1 VTSFQ
6 LEQARSATRRGALCA
21 CGLLLSVAVVYS
33 TRGGNVELLTGDA
46 DPAAYKIAQARARLA
61 ASEVEL
67 KNSKERL
74 RAIDALLAKQ
84 QADSSTSRLFKGV
97 KQLTQS
103 GEGLKSAL
111 LAKAENF
118 ELQADVS
125 AASIASAHLK
135 GQPLPSLSEQQH
147 KIDEE
152 DDKMFA
158 HVLRQQAER
167 LPGEATLPPQVPPN
181 LHKLNSPCLSS
192 EHVVPNMLQTRL
204 MPPIVLAAAV
214 TQLPTSL
221 TSMLTLRLFD
231 ADSPVVVAV
240 NVAVVGTD
248 ADDDD
253 AAADDADAVAV
264 ADADDVML
272 MMLLLLLLLMMMM
285 MMMLAASKHFHN
297 AGAAFLS
304 VQGGGHALVQF
315 GRVLSWYL
323 EQLYAVDMQQ
333 YIAAADPREPSA
345 AL

>member
-1 VTSFQ
+1 MTSFQ

-167 LPGEATLPPQVPPN
+167 LPGEATLPPQ
-181 LHKLNSPCLSS
+181 
-192 EHVVPNMLQTRL
+192 M
-204 MPPIVLAAAV
+204 
-214 TQLPTSL
+214 
-221 TSMLTLRLFD
+221 RLFLQQYRTVD
-231 ADSPVVVAV
+231 QLKMGRYNEESRLETAREAAKRAEEELVAL
-240 NVAVVGTD
+240 TQQQKR
-248 ADDDD
+248 
-253 AAADDADAVAV
+253 
-264 ADADDVML
+264 L
-272 MMLLLLLLLMMMM
+272 KP
-285 MMMLAASKHFHN
+285 ASKTDEAEEEAMAIERLGEASN
-297 AGAAFLS
+297 TA
-304 VQGGGHALVQF
+304 
-315 GRVLSWYL
+315 
-323 EQLYAVDMQQ
+323 
-333 YIAAADPREPSA
+333 
-345 AL
+345 